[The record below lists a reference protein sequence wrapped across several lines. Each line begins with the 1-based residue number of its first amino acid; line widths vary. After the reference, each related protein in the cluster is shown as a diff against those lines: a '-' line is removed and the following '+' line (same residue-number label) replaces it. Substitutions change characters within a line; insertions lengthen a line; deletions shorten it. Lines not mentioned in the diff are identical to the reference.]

1 MIYHACETGSPL
13 SISPVQTAMIQI
25 LKGLS
30 AEESEGTLRLGHGL
44 RNWHQGKSY
53 HLIQMNQ

>member
-1 MIYHACETGSPL
+1 
-13 SISPVQTAMIQI
+13 MIQI

-44 RNWHQGKSY
+44 RNWLQGKSY